1 MFIGQVEKEKGIE
14 YINEAN
20 KILGDIIDV
29 YGPILE
35 NIEVLNYK
43 GVLFGDE
50 VIKKLQEYDVLV
62 LPTFWEAEGYPGIIL
77 EAFSLSKPV
86 ISTNFRAIPEIVDH
100 EINGVLIPP
109 KNLEKLIK
117 AIKFFNDNNYEKLS
131 KNAYTKFIQCFECEK
146 VHKIIFK
153 YLKEL

>member
-1 MFIGQVEKEKGIE
+1 MTQSMDGISLAEKIEELVEPLCLAENMELVHVECVPAHGGKVLRIFMDKPGGFTIDDCV
-14 YINEAN
+14 YMSRQI
-20 KILGDIIDV
+20 GDIIDV

-62 LPTFWEAEGYPGIIL
+62 LPTFWETEGYPGIIL

-86 ISTNFRAIPEIVDH
+86 ISTNFRAIPEFVDH
-100 EINGVLIPP
+100 EIYFLSGYLIQ
-109 KNLEKLIK
+109 
-117 AIKFFNDNNYEKLS
+117 F
-131 KNAYTKFIQCFECEK
+131 
-146 VHKIIFK
+146 
-153 YLKEL
+153 